1 MVERTPVMVS
11 SFTAR
16 GVALAGL
23 LVAAMSSG
31 CVRFGGAV
39 IGGDGAVDS
48 GSTEPDVVGG
58 DSPQPIDADALDASA
73 PDVPSV
79 DVPLPDVP
87 LPDVPLPDAPEASA
101 PDVPA
106 VDLPLVDA
114 PVRCVQNDDCAD
126 PVRPLCN
133 ASTGRCV
140 GCLSS
145 PDTCPLRRY
154 CETAT
159 ETCLDGCLDDR
170 DCAPIGSVDA
180 GSAPLHCDL
189 ARHACV
195 E

>member
-1 MVERTPVMVS
+1 MVERTLVMVS

-48 GSTEPDVVGG
+48 ASPEPDVVSEDTPPPVDAGAL
-58 DSPQPIDADALDASA
+58 DADADASA
-73 PDVPSV
+73 PDVPT
-79 DVPLPDVP
+79 PDA
-87 LPDVPLPDAPEASA
+87 PLPDAPEASA

-106 VDLPLVDA
+106 VDLPPVDA
-114 PVRCVQNDDCAD
+114 PVACVQNDDCAD
-126 PVRPLCN
+126 PLRPLCN

-154 CETAT
+154 CEATT

-180 GSAPLHCDL
+180 GSRPLHCDL